1 MFKSLSRKIMNVST
15 TIDRFGNK
23 FPLDF
28 IEKEQTKL
36 ALTDKE
42 VDSDLKNGKIIRRN
56 LFKNVAYRKLIQ
68 VRYTNS
74 LPKLSDFLKRFSE
87 QQV

>member
-1 MFKSLSRKIMNVST
+1 MEVTEMFKSLSRKILNAST

-28 IEKEQTKL
+28 IEKDQTKL

-68 VRYTNS
+68 IR
-74 LPKLSDFLKRFSE
+74 
-87 QQV
+87 